1 MLYLREIKKV
11 VWCVSYILYV
21 AAIVIALQSQGV
33 FDFGEN
39 LLHEPQKGENYGTEH
54 AEVPEQIMPAAISQL
69 WEEFCENSY
78 QTYPI
83 GFVKYVKLEDS
94 EQQRVAEIISELTGT
109 DVDTVLR
116 DRTKNSDGSS
126 GGLPSQAGSSMD
138 YGRFKE
144 RMRELD
150 HLLGGNSRYKVEDL
164 VSYSNVPVTYE
175 KAKER
180 YGLARNRDKIT
191 GGYARLFSDYSVA
204 MVMSVL
210 PVFLAVILC
219 LKDRRAKMSELV
231 YCRKASAA
239 KVVLCR
245 YFALLTAAML
255 PVCILS
261 FVSNVPLWAAY
272 SGVALDYLAPLRYD
286 FGWIMPSAMI
296 STAAG
301 MFLTELTGTPV
312 AVFMQ
317 GFWWLSDIY
326 MGIRSVPDGYAL
338 FRLAPRHNAGAD
350 SYFRTQDFL
359 DHFNDLFI
367 NRLLFAGA
375 SMLLVV
381 LTIYIYEARRRGRI
395 KWRAQKPGFRF
406 GKSQK

>member
-11 VWCVSYILYV
+11 VWSVSYILYV
-21 AAIVIALQSQGV
+21 AAIVIALYSQGV

-54 AEVPEQIMPAAISQL
+54 AEVPEQIMPAAISQ
-69 WEEFCENSY
+69 
-78 QTYPI
+78 
-83 GFVKYVKLEDS
+83 DS

-138 YGRFKE
+138 YSRFKE

-286 FGWIMPSAMI
+286 FGWIMPFLYRGSGGCRI
-296 STAAG
+296 SIWESG
-301 MFLTELTGTPV
+301 
-312 AVFMQ
+312 
-317 GFWWLSDIY
+317 
-326 MGIRSVPDGYAL
+326 L
-338 FRLAPRHNAGAD
+338 FRTD
-350 SYFRTQDFL
+350 
-359 DHFNDLFI
+359 
-367 NRLLFAGA
+367 
-375 SMLLVV
+375 MLYSVS
-381 LTIYIYEARRRGRI
+381 RRGTMPGRTAISGHRI
-395 KWRAQKPGFRF
+395 FWITLMIFL
-406 GKSQK
+406 